1 MNYSRRAWLQ
11 AMAAM
16 TIAARTGRAAA
27 SRDVEARVARI
38 VQAYSDQG
46 VHRTA
51 TEVDT
56 RSADWLARE
65 VEDAGLTASREAFT
79 IDRVDPVETY
89 VEVAGRRIGGLP
101 LFDAAFT
108 GAAGVSGR
116 LGTPTGG
123 SDVALLDLTPNA
135 AANGVVGE
143 ARRAGRYAALV
154 CVTRGGRPGLCPSNA
169 DSFIAPFGPP
179 VVQVSSDEGAW
190 LGDRAR
196 EGAAVRVVA
205 RVNRATASAY
215 NVTATIAGRDHG
227 LPPLVVMTP
236 RSGWYTCASERGGG
250 IACWLELMRAL
261 RSTRPS
267 RDVLFVAS
275 SGHELGHLGINAF
288 IDSRPGIVKG
298 SAAWM
303 HFGANIGAAADPGN
317 AVQSSDD
324 DSESRL
330 TDAMAAAG
338 LRVDRRIPRGTVPGG
353 EAEVV
358 HRGGGTYVS
367 VIGRNALFHHPA
379 DKDAAVVDAAVV
391 ARFVDAFTSFAAAI
405 VR

>member
-11 AMAAM
+11 AIAAM
-16 TIAARTGRAAA
+16 TIASRTGRAA
-27 SRDVEARVARI
+27 SRDVEARVTRL

-51 TEVDT
+51 TEVDA
-56 RSADWLARE
+56 RSADWLARA
-65 VEDAGLTASREAFT
+65 VEDAGLAASREAFT
-79 IDRVDPVETY
+79 IDRVDPVETF
-89 VEVAGRRIGGLP
+89 VEAGGRRLAGLP

-108 GAAGVSGR
+108 DAAGVRGR
-116 LGTPTGG
+116 LGAPASG

-135 AANGVVGE
+135 AASGAVGE
-143 ARRAGRYAALV
+143 ARRAGNHRGLV

-169 DSFIAPFGPP
+169 DSFTAPFGPP
-179 VVQVSSDEGAW
+179 VVQVSSEDGAW
-190 LGDRAR
+190 LAERAR

-205 RVNRATASAY
+205 RVQRATASAY
-215 NVTATIAGRDHG
+215 NVTASIAGRGRG

-236 RSGWYTCASERGGG
+236 RSGWYPCASERGGG
-250 IACWLELMRAL
+250 VVCWLELMRAL
-261 RSTRPS
+261 RSKRPS

-288 IDSRPGIVKG
+288 VDTRPGIVTR

-303 HFGANIGAAADPGN
+303 HFGANIGAATEPGTT
-317 AVQSSDD
+317 VQSSDD
-324 DSESRL
+324 DSELRL
-330 TDAMAAAG
+330 TNAIAAAG
-338 LRVDRRIPRGTVPGG
+338 LRVDRRLPRGTVPGG

-379 DKDAAVVDAAVV
+379 DKDAAVVDAAAV

-405 VR
+405 L